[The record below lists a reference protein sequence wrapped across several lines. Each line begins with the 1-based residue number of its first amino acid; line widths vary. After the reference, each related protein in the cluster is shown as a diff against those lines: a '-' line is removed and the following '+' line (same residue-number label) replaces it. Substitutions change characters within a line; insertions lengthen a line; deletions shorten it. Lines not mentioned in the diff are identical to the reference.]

1 VPTYAHVPLAVN
13 AQGVRLAKRD
23 GAVTLAD
30 LGRLGVDPAEVMTM
44 IAKSLQMAQPGEPA
58 GPDRLLQRFDPA
70 LIPRE
75 PWIVRAGPLDSL
87 S

>member
-1 VPTYAHVPLAVN
+1 
-13 AQGVRLAKRD
+13 
-23 GAVTLAD
+23 
-30 LGRLGVDPAEVMTM
+30 MIM
-44 IAKSLQMAQPGEPA
+44 IAKSLQMAEPGEPA
-58 GPDRLLQRFDPA
+58 GLDRLLQRFDPA